1 MRNWIIVLA
10 SALAAL
16 AAAAALAPPELMAAP
31 HAAALP
37 RLAAVLP
44 AVVVT
49 ALAVYALCAIVLSSG
64 GLIGEALR
72 LRRHLD
78 RNPAHHG
85 PARPDWIAVF
95 ASSPLRRVVP
105 PAAPVQPRPAPADGA
120 VLLLG
125 RFCPREA
132 RREIARLYY
141 IGAARS
147 HFFSAWMLLTAAVVL
162 GAAQLAGPLPHLR
175 WTIPT
180 APAALAA
187 GGLVLLAILA
197 RIAVDVAAEPLIEAI
212 ARRPAETVEVGLLR
226 RATELF
232 ETVEPAAMAPAA
244 ALPAPAT
251 QVPERLGE
259 LLEEGHRALSEA
271 VERLS
276 AATSGLAATTTSSV
290 EALEAV
296 FRAAEPHRQAA
307 APDAAAATAAMAELR
322 VAVSDLTAVLEGVR
336 RAPGVAHRP
345 PAELGPAHAEREPGL
360 AHELRQLLQDIE
372 TAP

>member
-1 MRNWIIVLA
+1 MRNWIIVAVSLVV
-10 SALAAL
+10 ALAAV
-16 AAAAALAPPELMAAP
+16 AALVPPELMAAP

-37 RLAAVLP
+37 RLTALLP

-49 ALAVYALCAIVLSSG
+49 ALAVYALCAILLGSG

-72 LRRHLD
+72 LRRQIE
-78 RNPAHHG
+78 RNPAHHW
-85 PARPDWIAVF
+85 PDWTVVF
-95 ASSPLRRVVP
+95 AASPLRRLVP
-105 PAAPVQPRPAPADGA
+105 PPAPVQPRPAPADGTV
-120 VLLLG
+120 VLLG
-125 RFCPREA
+125 QFRSRDA
-132 RREIARLYY
+132 RREIARLFY

-147 HFFSAWMLLTAAVVL
+147 HFFSAWVLLAAAVVL

-175 WTIPT
+175 WTIP
-180 APAALAA
+180 AVPAALAA

-212 ARRPAETVEVGLLR
+212 ARLPSETVEAGLLR
-226 RATELF
+226 RTAELF
-232 ETVEPAAMAPAA
+232 ETAEAAGAEPVAAMPVAMP
-244 ALPAPAT
+244 
-251 QVPERLGE
+251 QIPERLGE
-259 LLEEGHRALSEA
+259 LLEESHRALSEA

-296 FRAAEPHRQAA
+296 FRGAEPHPQAA
-307 APDAAAATAAMAELR
+307 APDASTIAAMAELR

-336 RAPGVAHRP
+336 PGPGPGAVQRV
-345 PAELGPAHAEREPGL
+345 PAEPGPARGEREPGL